1 MATKLYIDVKECEKL
16 KVPVDTALYIAS
28 LYLGKLITPD
38 TFQDVCSR
46 GLIEFDG
53 FTLKREPINARLT
66 PTGANLIE
74 SIFLNSEF
82 QLPGSDEDRFDKLAK
97 KMQELFPTGRKP
109 GTKLMW
115 RDSQAIIAKKLKTIA
130 KKYDAKFTDEQAL
143 EATKK
148 YVESFNGDYQFMQ
161 VLKYFICKRNN
172 ITGDETS
179 QLLSYIEN
187 VGHEE
192 ELNESWRDAVR

>member
-1 MATKLYIDVKECEKL
+1 MMKLYFDAKQCEKE
-16 KVPVDTALYIAS
+16 KVPVDTALYVAS
-28 LYLGKLITPD
+28 LYLGKLITNN

-53 FTLKREPINARLT
+53 FDLKRQPINARLT
-66 PTGANLIE
+66 PSGVDLIE

-82 QLPGSDEDRFDKLAK
+82 AVPDSDEDRYDKLAR
-97 KMQELFPTGRKP
+97 KMQELFPEGKKP

-115 RDSQAIIAKKLKTIA
+115 RDSQAIIAKKLKTVV
-130 KKYDAKFTDEQAL
+130 KKYGAKFTDEQAI

-161 VLKYFICKRNN
+161 VLKYFISKRNQ
-172 ITGDETS
+172 ITGEETS
-179 QLLSYIEN
+179 QFLSYLEN
-187 VGHEE
+187 AGQEDV
-192 ELNESWRDAVR
+192 NNDSWRDSVR

>member
-1 MATKLYIDVKECEKL
+1 MKLCFDVHECEKS

-28 LYLGKLITPD
+28 LYLDKLITSS
-38 TFQDVCSR
+38 TFQDVCAR

-53 FTLKREPINARLT
+53 FDLKREPINARLT
-66 PTGANLIE
+66 QTGIDLIE

-82 QLPGSDEDRFDKLAK
+82 QLPNSEEDRFDKLAK
-97 KMQELFPTGRKP
+97 KMQEIFPEGRKP

-115 RDSQAIIAKKLKTIA
+115 RDSQPIIAKRLKAIV
-130 KKYDAKFTDEQAL
+130 KKYKAVFTDKQAI

-161 VLKYFICKRNN
+161 VLKYFISKRNP
-172 ITGDETS
+172 ITGEEAS
-179 QLLSYIEN
+179 QFLSYIEN
-187 VGHEE
+187 MGHEDV
-192 ELNESWRDAVR
+192 NNDNWMNSVR

>member
-1 MATKLYIDVKECEKL
+1 MKLCFDAKECEKE

-28 LYLGKLITPD
+28 LYLGKLITNN

-53 FTLKREPINARLT
+53 FDLKRQPVNARLT
-66 PTGANLIE
+66 PSGVELIE

-82 QLPGSDEDRFDKLAK
+82 AVSGSDEDRYDKLAK
-97 KMQELFPTGRKP
+97 KMQELFPEGKKP

-115 RDSQAIIAKKLKTIA
+115 RDSQAIIAKKLKA
-130 KKYDAKFTDEQAL
+130 VVKKYGVKFTDEQAL

-161 VLKYFICKRNN
+161 VLKYFISKRNQ
-172 ITGDETS
+172 ITGEETS
-179 QLLSYIEN
+179 QFLSYLEN
-187 VGHEE
+187 AGQEDA
-192 ELNESWRDAVR
+192 NNDSWRDSVR

>member
-1 MATKLYIDVKECEKL
+1 MMKLCFDAKECEKE

-28 LYLGKLITPD
+28 LYLGKLITNN

-53 FTLKREPINARLT
+53 FDLKRQPVNARLT
-66 PTGANLIE
+66 PSGVELIE

-82 QLPGSDEDRFDKLAK
+82 AVSGSDEDRYDKLAK
-97 KMQELFPTGRKP
+97 KMQELFPEGKKP

-115 RDSQAIIAKKLKTIA
+115 RDSQAIIAKKLKA
-130 KKYDAKFTDEQAL
+130 VVKKYGAKFTDEQAL

-161 VLKYFICKRNN
+161 VLKYFISKRNQ
-172 ITGDETS
+172 ITGEETS
-179 QLLSYIEN
+179 QFLSYLEN
-187 VGHEE
+187 AGQEDA
-192 ELNESWRDAVR
+192 NNDSWRDSVR

>member
-1 MATKLYIDVKECEKL
+1 MKLCFAVKECEKL
-16 KVPVDTALYIAS
+16 KVPIDTALYIAS
-28 LYLGKLITPD
+28 IYLGKLISSN

-53 FTLKREPINARLT
+53 FDLRREPVNTRLT
-66 PTGANLIE
+66 QTGVDLIE

-82 QLPGSDEDRFDKLAK
+82 RLPDSEEDRFDNLAK
-97 KMQELFPTGRKP
+97 KMQEVFPEGKKP

-115 RDSQAIIAKKLKTIA
+115 RDSQPIIAKRLKA
-130 KKYDAKFTDEQAL
+130 VVKKYKAVFTDEQAI
-143 EATKK
+143 EAAKK

-161 VLKYFICKRNN
+161 VLKYFISKRNN

-179 QLLSYIEN
+179 QFLSYIEN
-187 VGHEE
+187 AGHEE
-192 ELNESWRDAVR
+192 DLRNDWTSTIN

>member
-1 MATKLYIDVKECEKL
+1 MKLCFDVKECEKL

-28 LYLGKLITPD
+28 LYLDKLISSN
-38 TFQDVCSR
+38 TFQDVCAR

-53 FTLKREPINARLT
+53 FDLKREPINARLT
-66 PTGANLIE
+66 QTGVDLIE

-82 QLPGSDEDRFDKLAK
+82 HLPNSEEDRFDKLAK
-97 KMQELFPTGRKP
+97 KMQEVFPEGRKP

-115 RDSQAIIAKKLKTIA
+115 RDSQPIIAKRLKAIV
-130 KKYDAKFTDEQAL
+130 KKYKAVFTDEQAI

-161 VLKYFICKRNN
+161 VLKYFISKRNLT
-172 ITGDETS
+172 TGDETS
-179 QLLSYIEN
+179 QFLSYIEN
-187 VGHEE
+187 AGHEDVN
-192 ELNESWRDAVR
+192 NESWMDSVR

>member
-1 MATKLYIDVKECEKL
+1 MKLCFDVKECEKL
-16 KVPVDTALYIAS
+16 KVPVDTALYIVS
-28 LYLGKLITPD
+28 LYLGKLISSN

-53 FTLKREPINARLT
+53 FDLKREPINARLT
-66 PTGANLIE
+66 QTGVDLIE

-82 QLPGSDEDRFDKLAK
+82 RLPNSEEDRFDKLAK
-97 KMQELFPTGRKP
+97 KMQEVFPEGRKP

-115 RDSQAIIAKKLKTIA
+115 RDSQPIIAKRLKAIV
-130 KKYDAKFTDEQAL
+130 KKYKAVFTDEQAI

-161 VLKYFICKRNN
+161 VLKYFISKRNLT
-172 ITGDETS
+172 TGDETS
-179 QLLSYIEN
+179 QFLSYIEN
-187 VGHEE
+187 AGHEDV
-192 ELNESWRDAVR
+192 NNDSWRDSVR

>member
-1 MATKLYIDVKECEKL
+1 MKLCFDVKECEKL

-28 LYLGKLITPD
+28 LYLGKLISSN
-38 TFQDVCSR
+38 TFKDVCAR

-53 FTLKREPINARLT
+53 FDLKREPVNARLT
-66 PTGANLIE
+66 QSGIDLIE

-82 QLPGSDEDRFDKLAK
+82 QLPNSEEDRFDKLAK
-97 KMQELFPTGRKP
+97 KMQELFPEGKKP

-115 RDSQAIIAKKLKTIA
+115 RDSQPIIAKKLKSVV
-130 KKYDAKFTDEQAL
+130 KKYNATFTDEQAI

-161 VLKYFICKRNN
+161 VLKYFISKRNLT
-172 ITGDETS
+172 TGDETS
-179 QLLSYIEN
+179 QFLSYIEN
-187 VGHEE
+187 AGHEDVN
-192 ELNESWRDAVR
+192 NESWMDNVR